1 MVSAHLKMK
10 MRGVFKKSIEDV
22 KLEAKSAGMTVNEFY
37 NELYD
42 DFYAP
47 IIKLEKQNTVASNR
61 NIKKLLNDVKISNKY
76 FDKQK
81 TISTNNN
88 LLVSNNNHAKK
99 VKEFTENYAAKKIQ
113 KLFWKKQYKFNEKKH

>member
-1 MVSAHLKMK
+1 MVLSSFKKLKM
-10 MRGVFKKSIEDV
+10 RELFKKTVNEV
-22 KLEAKSAGMTVNEFY
+22 REEAKSSDMTVNQFYDELY
-37 NELYD
+37 NE
-42 DFYAP
+42 FYAP
-47 IIKLEKQNTVASNR
+47 ITKLEKQKTASSNR

-99 VKEFTENYAAKKIQ
+99 VKEFTENYAGKKI
-113 KLFWKKQYKFNEKKH
+113 